1 MRDLISVKG
10 IHGFGYHGVLE
21 HEREYGQDFYV
32 DVILTLDLH
41 KASISDELL
50 DTINYGQVCELV
62 SAEITGPPFTLIERL
77 AGQIG
82 DLLLALF
89 PQLIE
94 VSVTVHKPQAP
105 VSVEVLDISVTIE
118 RKR

>member
-1 MRDLISVKG
+1 MSDLISVKG

-21 HEREYGQDFYV
+21 HERKNGQDFYV
-32 DVILTLDLH
+32 DVILTLDLY
-41 KASISDELL
+41 KASVSDELL
-50 DTINYGQVCELV
+50 DTINYAQVCDLV
-62 SAEITGPPFTLIERL
+62 SAEIIGPPFRLIERL

-89 PQLIE
+89 PQLKA
-94 VSVTVHKPQAP
+94 VSVTVHKPHAP
-105 VSVEVLDISVTIE
+105 VAVEVLDISVTIE